1 MTTRR
6 DVLGALATASVVSA
20 SSSERA
26 VQPAPEPWES
36 SEKVSGMIEY
46 QKVDLIPDGYRDMKA
61 PQTTHLTAAEDPR
74 WSGVI
79 WCPPSSVV
87 EMTAGAAHDVYLLRG
102 TVLAEGT
109 TYAEGTF
116 IAEWRDKPI
125 VAGREGAALF
135 VFRHVPTFAT
145 RTQFIEPQDL
155 VWYPGGAAGMRV
167 APLVNAHHRVILVSW
182 QPGTKVGFHDHP
194 FGEEIF
200 VLNGELQDQRGRYPV
215 GSWQRLYP
223 NTGHAPFAEERTLI
237 ILRNGHLPPDDVTH
251 T

>member
-6 DVLGALATASVVSA
+6 DVLGVLATASVVSA
-20 SSSERA
+20 SSRERSEQLVSA
-26 VQPAPEPWES
+26 LGES

-46 QKVDLIPDGYRDMKA
+46 QKVDLIPDGYREMKS
-61 PQTTHLTAAEDPR
+61 PQTTHLTAADDPR
-74 WSGVI
+74 WSGVV
-79 WCPPSSVV
+79 WCPPLSSVEV
-87 EMTAGAAHDVYLLRG
+87 TAGAAHDVYLLRG
-102 TVLAEGT
+102 TVVADAS

-116 IAEWRDKPI
+116 IADWRDKPLT
-125 VAGREGAALF
+125 AGRDGAALF
-135 VFRHVPTFAT
+135 IFRHAPMFAA

-237 ILRNGHLPPDDVTH
+237 ILRNGHLPPEGKTH
-251 T
+251 S